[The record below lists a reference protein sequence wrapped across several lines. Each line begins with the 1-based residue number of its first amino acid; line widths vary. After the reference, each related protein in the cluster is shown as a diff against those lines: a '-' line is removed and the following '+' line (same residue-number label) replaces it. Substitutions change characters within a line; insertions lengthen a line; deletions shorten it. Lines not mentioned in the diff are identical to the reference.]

1 MTREVDDPAS
11 EFAKFEPF
19 LVFEENIEH
28 ILQGAGLYAIHRRKR
43 PLNLLN
49 TLPNVRKN
57 ISWKLVFVIKRICKP
72 RSNLKSST
80 EMSLSLSK

>member
-49 TLPNVRKN
+49 TLPNV
-57 ISWKLVFVIKRICKP
+57 LYIKTGGPFDP
-72 RSNLKSST
+72 RFAD
-80 EMSLSLSK
+80 